1 MSSKPY
7 KILAIN
13 TGSTSTKLALY
24 EGEKELFKTDVNI
37 PAESVKQ
44 FKLMI
49 DQLDLRMEGINAFL
63 KEAGV
68 DVSTLDMIAARG
80 GSINGLHSGAYKID
94 EHMVTVARYA
104 QRSQHASTLS
114 CCIANRLGEPYGIP
128 AIIYDAVA
136 ASDAEPLLEKTGV
149 PGVNRFITC
158 HMLNQRMVGREVAAK
173 LGKPYEECNFVIA
186 HMGGGITIGC
196 HSGGKVIDTVLDDAG
211 PMSPQRAGRLP
222 VTSVINMCFEEGQ
235 TKLSMQSR
243 VRGNAGIV
251 AYFGTED
258 VRIIEK
264 RIEEGDQEAKDIYWL
279 MSYQLAKSIAEL
291 AVPLKGKVDAVILTG
306 GIAYSKMFTQW
317 VKEQVDW
324 LAPVEIVPG
333 EREMLALMRGAT
345 RVLDGE
351 EEAKDYR
358 WLPDGCENLEQLV
371 EQSKNLWK

>member
-1 MSSKPY
+1 MSKPY

-24 EGEKELFKTDVNI
+24 EGETELFKSDVSI
-37 PAESVKQ
+37 PVESLKQ
-44 FKLMI
+44 YKLMI

-68 DVSTLDMIAARG
+68 DVSKLDMIAARG
-80 GSINGLHSGAYKID
+80 GSINGLHSGAYKVD

-114 CCIANRLGEPYGIP
+114 CCIAKRLGDPYGVP
-128 AIIYDAVA
+128 AIIYDSVA
-136 ASDAEPLLEKTGV
+136 ASDADPLIEKTGL
-149 PGVNRFITC
+149 PGVNRFVTC
-158 HMLNQRMVGREVAAK
+158 HMLNQRMVGRETAAR
-173 LGKPYEECNFVIA
+173 LGKPYEKCNFIIA
-186 HMGGGITIGC
+186 HLGGGITIGL
-196 HSGGKVIDTVLDDAG
+196 HQQGRVTDTVLDDAG

-222 VTSVINMCFEEGQ
+222 VTSVIGMCFEEGQ

-243 VRGNAGIV
+243 VRGRGGLV
-251 AYFGTED
+251 AYFGTDD
-258 VRIIEK
+258 VRKVEQMIA
-264 RIEEGDQEAKDIYWL
+264 EGNQEARDIYWL

-291 AVPLKGKVDAVILTG
+291 AVPVKGQVDAIILTG
-306 GIAYSKMFTQW
+306 GIAYSQMFTQW
-317 VKEQVDW
+317 VKEQVAW

-351 EEAKDYR
+351 EVAQDYR
-358 WLPDGCENLEQLV
+358 WLPEGCESLEQLV
-371 EQSKNLWK
+371 EQSKGLWS